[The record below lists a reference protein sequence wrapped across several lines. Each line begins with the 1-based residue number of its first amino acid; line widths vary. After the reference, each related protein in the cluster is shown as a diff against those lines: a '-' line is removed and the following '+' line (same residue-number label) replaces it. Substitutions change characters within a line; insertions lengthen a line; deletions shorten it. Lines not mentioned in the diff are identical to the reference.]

1 MNTKAG
7 GSNRRLAAP
16 CRERQQI
23 LSPPCEGSGPRAIAA
38 RSLPSFFPIGGDG
51 SHARRRSQARS
62 PLPRP
67 VPLFPPPCEGGVRGG
82 GPGANAARNLRSSV
96 PIGGDRG
103 HVGRQSRARSP
114 LPRLVPPPPLPWRDE
129 KLASSSPGQR
139 LAQINFCCAPTT
151 RLLCAGLLTP
161 HERPTEG
168 LIPSEFAPRAKM
180 TIKTGPKRAR
190 KVLGRADRQGTETFG
205 RASGGVGRPTPNK
218 TPAGSGDPRRT
229 KDLRSGLRRGRET
242 HAEQNKSG
250 MNAHERQDRLF
261 ISPPLPPPSQ
271 GGERSTDG
279 WRRLASRNS
288 AAFVRLSLW
297 ERAPEGR
304 VRALRLAATTA
315 LIATMLLSGCSVSR
329 TSNTTASSSPENAIE
344 RKAEKG
350 PVKLFVRVTPREPR
364 LSDLVDMEV
373 TVESQPDVEIKPPA
387 FGQAV
392 GDFIVRDYTER
403 PVESGAGNVRRFHY
417 QLEPAHAGKHLI
429 RSVSIEFVDKRP
441 NSERRG
447 EPVLIETDPL
457 EVNVTSELGGEA
469 PSLANLE
476 PMVDPRPVP
485 QTVAVGWLVGA
496 ALAVVLAIVAVIV
509 FRRRKRRPIEPR
521 RRTPEEIAQE
531 ALALLL
537 VENLPAR
544 GLVKEF
550 YLRLTGIVRQ
560 YVEDTTGIRAPEQ
573 TTEEFLRDMRSR
585 NVFPRERS
593 ARLAEFLEAAD
604 LVKYAG
610 QRPEEGQIDQAVA
623 RAHEFVNATPSP
635 AAMAGAS
642 AD

>member
-1 MNTKAG
+1 MNSKAG

-16 CRERQQI
+16 CREQQQI
-23 LSPPCEGSGPRAIAA
+23 LSPPCEGA
-38 RSLPSFFPIGGDG
+38 
-51 SHARRRSQARS
+51 
-62 PLPRP
+62 
-67 VPLFPPPCEGGVRGG
+67 VRGG

-103 HVGRQSRARSP
+103 RVARQSRARSP
-114 LPRLVPPPPLPWRDE
+114 LPRLVPP
-129 KLASSSPGQR
+129 
-139 LAQINFCCAPTT
+139 
-151 RLLCAGLLTP
+151 
-161 HERPTEG
+161 
-168 LIPSEFAPRAKM
+168 
-180 TIKTGPKRAR
+180 
-190 KVLGRADRQGTETFG
+190 
-205 RASGGVGRPTPNK
+205 
-218 TPAGSGDPRRT
+218 
-229 KDLRSGLRRGRET
+229 
-242 HAEQNKSG
+242 
-250 MNAHERQDRLF
+250 
-261 ISPPLPPPSQ
+261 PPLPPPSQ

-297 ERAPEGR
+297 ER
-304 VRALRLAATTA
+304 VLRFAATTA
-315 LIATMLLSGCSVSR
+315 LIATMLLSGCSVSP
-329 TSNTTASSSPENAIE
+329 TSNTTAPSSPENAIE

-441 NSERRG
+441 SSERRG

-476 PMVDPRPVP
+476 PMVGPRPVP

-496 ALAVVLAIVAVIV
+496 ALAVVLAIVALIA
-509 FRRRKRRPIEPR
+509 FRRRKRRPIEPP
-521 RRTPEEIAQE
+521 RRTAEEIAQE

-537 VENLPAR
+537 AENLPAR

-560 YVEDTTGIRAPEQ
+560 YVEDTTGLRAPEQ

-585 NVFPRERS
+585 SVFPRERS

-610 QRPEEGQIDQAVA
+610 QRPEEDQIDQAVA
-623 RAHEFVNATPSP
+623 RAHEFVNAAP
-635 AAMAGAS
+635 APVAMAGALS
-642 AD
+642 D